1 MTASKVR
8 QIRIGNNLTGFVGLD
23 RVLEEMA
30 GPYAQASDEVV
41 ATEMLERLSKKNYI
55 PGNAHAQYG
64 RAFVREFR
72 KSTGQPY
79 EDDSPSGGI
88 DIKVLGGGCN
98 ICDSLENDLME
109 ILTEMGLAANLEHIR
124 DADQI
129 AQFKVKGLP
138 ALIINGQVK
147 SVGVSP
153 PKPELKRWIEETGFK
168 IKSGGHM
175 EKPVF
180 IKNIPFSETQKL
192 TDLVDYEPGRVV
204 SRTFAQKPNLSVTLF
219 AFDAGEGIST
229 HTAPGDAMV
238 HVLDGEAVV
247 DIDGNEMIV
256 QAGEVVVMPA
266 HVPHSVSAVQQ
277 FKMLLTVVK

>member
-8 QIRIGNNLTGFVGLD
+8 QIKIGKNLTGFVGLD
-23 RVLEEMA
+23 RVLEEMIE
-30 GPYAQASDEVV
+30 PYAQASYEVV
-41 ATEMLERLSKKNYI
+41 ATEMIKRLSKKNYI
-55 PGNAHAQYG
+55 PDNAHAQYG

-72 KSTGQPY
+72 KFTGQPY
-79 EDDSPSGGI
+79 VDDSPISEL
-88 DIKVLGGGCN
+88 DIKVHGGGCN

-129 AQFKVKGLP
+129 AQYKVKGLP

-153 PKPELKRWIEETGFK
+153 PKPELKRWIEDTGYK
-168 IKSGGHM
+168 ITSGGSM

-180 IKNIPFSETQKL
+180 IKNIQFSENQKL
-192 TDLVDYEPGRVV
+192 TDLVDYEHGRVV

-238 HVLDGEAVV
+238 QVIDGEAVV
-247 DIDGNEMIV
+247 NIDGNEMTV
-256 QAGEVVVMPA
+256 QTGEVVVMPA
-266 HVPHSVSAVQQ
+266 NVPHSVSAVQQ